1 MGLMAVQMAVLEKE
15 RTDKKCKRL
24 QCKKLVTEVSSGW
37 LKLGLAQYFERNKLF
52 PGGNSLLDKVS
63 VKLISF
69 RETFS
74 DYVPHCAINLQAT
87 NQLGIFRGLELNCF
101 AMI

>member
-1 MGLMAVQMAVLEKE
+1 MAVLEKE

-37 LKLGLAQYFERNKLF
+37 LKLGLAQFFERNTLF

-69 RETFS
+69 RETLS
-74 DYVPHCAINLQAT
+74 EHVSRYAIKLPAANPAV
-87 NQLGIFRGLELNCF
+87 LGEGLRFCRL